1 MTVDPKTGRRFV
13 NETGNRK
20 VRSDAIVA
28 TGHPTHDR
36 ARNGELFG
44 VGGFRKENRLV
55 FTRGGGKLL
64 FERGLSVVFG
74 GVRGEGVR

>member
-1 MTVDPKTGRRFV
+1 MREEVP
-13 NETGNRK
+13 EK
-20 VRSDAIVA
+20 VRNRVGLTRPGRALYEHDVV
-28 TGHPTHDR
+28 THDR